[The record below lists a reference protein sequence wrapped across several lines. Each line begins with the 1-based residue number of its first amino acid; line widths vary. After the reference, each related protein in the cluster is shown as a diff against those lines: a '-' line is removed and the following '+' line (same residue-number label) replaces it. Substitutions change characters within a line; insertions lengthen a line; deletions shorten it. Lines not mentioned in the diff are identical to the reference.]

1 MKFECGPEW
10 DTRVV
15 NIEPKGKIG
24 IMITGGIDSWL
35 LYNLLGR
42 MLYSHQAIT
51 LFLIKK
57 YVRPGIPGQ
66 EYYNVNAPEL
76 ISGLTGR
83 DDLIL
88 IDKFIEYT
96 KNDNPNYKPWDK
108 VIEMSIPYILEKYN
122 IDELYNGSNVGP
134 PTDYFPEFLNS
145 SDPQPPL
152 KRWNIPNI
160 LPWSKIK
167 CPFLHLYKYHII
179 DLANKNNIDLSHT
192 HSCGIDPIGH
202 CGECWQCLEKQWG
215 YKQLEGEV

>member
-1 MKFECGPEW
+1 MRFECGPEW
-10 DTRVV
+10 DTRIV
-15 NIEPKGKIG
+15 NLNPKGKIG

-35 LYNLLGR
+35 LYNLLA
-42 MLYSHQAIT
+42 LEYSRESIS

-57 YVRPGIPGQ
+57 YSWYQ
-66 EYYNVNAPEL
+66 DYYDIIAPKL

-88 IDKFIEYT
+88 IDKYYELT
-96 KNDNPNYKPWDK
+96 DGDNPDNPPWDK

-152 KRWNIPNI
+152 KRWNVPNT
-160 LPWSKIK
+160 LPWSKVK

-179 DLANKNNIDLSHT
+179 DLANKYNLDLSNT
-192 HSCGIDPIGH
+192 HSCGADPLGN
-202 CGECWQCLEKQWG
+202 CGKCWQCLENKWG